1 MGPERYGQRVDRL
14 REELAR
20 YQLDGM
26 VLIVEEGLNWESV
39 FYLSGF
45 RGSSSAVLIT
55 PYEAFL
61 ITDGRYL
68 EQAAEQTGFTLV
80 PQGNGSLVHSL
91 DTLVRKKKIGY
102 LGFEGN
108 RVFYTLFKALEGMGL
123 QLRDL
128 SGLVPSLRRNKDED
142 EVLLIEKAASIASEA
157 FIRTLGSAGED
168 MSEMEL
174 ANILEFN
181 VRSLGAEGG
190 WPDHGFVVV
199 SGLRSSLPH
208 GVPTSKKLGRGEW
221 ITVDFGATFG
231 GYVSDITRNL
241 VIGEADPKGL
251 ELHAL
256 LAEAHL
262 KAASALAP
270 GIRCRD
276 IDMIARQVIEDA
288 GYGEYFSHGLGHG
301 IGLEVHEKPRL
312 SSTSDDILQPGD
324 VVTVEPGIYLPE
336 KGGMRLEDDYL
347 IIPGGSRRITSE
359 LDQVLFQL

>member
-1 MGPERYGQRVDRL
+1 MRPERSDQRVDHL
-14 REELAR
+14 RQELER
-20 YQLDGM
+20 HQLEGM

-55 PYEAFL
+55 PSEAFL

-68 EQAAEQTGFTLV
+68 EQAAEQTDFTVV
-80 PQGNGSLVHSL
+80 PQGKGSLVHSME
-91 DTLVRKKKIGY
+91 TLIREQKIGY

-108 RVFYTLFKALEGMGL
+108 KVFYTLFRALEEMDL

-128 SGLVPSLRRNKDED
+128 SGLVPSLRRFKDEE
-142 EVLLIEKAASIASEA
+142 EVALLEKASTIASEA
-157 FIRTLGSAGED
+157 FEKTLGSVSED

-181 VRSLGAEGG
+181 VKSLGAEGG
-190 WPDHGFVVV
+190 WPNHGFVVV

-221 ITVDFGATFG
+221 VTVDFGATFG

-241 VIGEADPKGL
+241 VVGEADPKGQ

-256 LAEAHL
+256 LLEAHG

-288 GYGEYFSHGLGHG
+288 GYGNYFSHGLGHG

-312 SSTSDDILQPGD
+312 SSTSDEILQPGD
-324 VVTVEPGIYLPE
+324 VVTIEPGIYLPE
-336 KGGMRLEDDYL
+336 IGGMRLEDDYI
-347 IIPGGSRRITSE
+347 IIPGGSRRITSA
-359 LDQVLFQL
+359 LDQELFQL